1 MAKFRLFLAL
11 ALVVV
16 VVLGASPCLAAET
29 DTSAIAE
36 IEQMIQSHNQAYN
49 NKDIDAVME
58 FYAANAILMGT
69 GPGERYE
76 GAEEIRD
83 AHVHFFESY
92 DKQTSEVTWHKIWI
106 NGDVAWSMEM
116 RQYTLYNKNVKN
128 EFALNWSVVLEKQNG
143 KWVFVSLHFSNLVC
157 E

>member
-1 MAKFRLFLAL
+1 MTKVPLFLFLIVIVAL
-11 ALVVV
+11 A
-16 VVLGASPCLAAET
+16 ASPCLAAES
-29 DTSAIAE
+29 DSGEIAE
-36 IEQMIQSHNQAYN
+36 IEQMIKSHNQAYN
-49 NKDIDAVME
+49 KKDIDAVVQ
-58 FYAANAILMGT
+58 FYAPDAILMGT

-76 GAEEIRD
+76 GTEEIRD

-92 DKQTSEVTWHKIWI
+92 DKQTSELTWHKTWV
-106 NGDVAWSMEM
+106 NGDVAWSMSM
-116 RQYTLYNKNVKN
+116 KQYTLYNKNVKN

>member
-1 MAKFRLFLAL
+1 MAKVRLFLS
-11 ALVVV
+11 LVVV
-16 VVLGASPCLAAET
+16 VALAASPCLAAEN
-29 DTSAIAE
+29 DSGAMAE
-36 IEQMIQSHNQAYN
+36 IEQMIKSHNQAYD
-49 NKDIDAVME
+49 NKDIDAIME
-58 FYAANAILMGT
+58 FFAPDAILMGT

-76 GAEEIRD
+76 GTEEIRE

-92 DKQTSEVTWHKIWI
+92 DKQTSELTWHKIWV
-106 NGDVAWSMEM
+106 NGDVAWCMAM
-116 RQYTLYNKNVKN
+116 KQYTLYNKNVKN